1 MTMVPTVA
9 GRLWREI
16 FDEGQKTA
24 FPIRANVK
32 ETNEA
37 YIVEAEMP
45 GVNKEDIELI
55 CEQGMLT
62 IGAKLEKRA
71 EEDVKILRRERPEGD
86 LRRRFIFEGI
96 EEENISAKHENGML
110 IVTIP
115 KEKPQER
122 RISIE

>member
-9 GRLWREI
+9 GRLWRDI
-16 FDEGQKTA
+16 FDEGLKA
-24 FPIRANVK
+24 SPIRANVK
-32 ETNEA
+32 ETKEA
-37 YIVEAEMP
+37 YIVEAELP

-62 IGAKLEKRA
+62 IGAKLKNA
-71 EEDVKILRRERPEGD
+71 EEDVKILRKERPEGD
-86 LRRRFIFEGI
+86 IRRRFIFERI

-122 RISIE
+122 HIDIE